1 MCAIVGLNGNF
12 KGQSLKVM
20 LQSLKHRGPDGSGV
34 FVNGNIIKG
43 NLNSLKIPDG
53 SFALGHNLL
62 SIVGS
67 EVVQPLETDG
77 FILVCNGEIY
87 NYKNLK
93 KDWDGEFTTDSDC
106 EVILHLVKKF
116 YNTKIEN
123 PLLEAVKKTIEH
135 LDGDY
140 AFAVYDGRDCVVV
153 RDPLGVKPLYY
164 GQNSEVSA
172 FASERKALWK
182 IGIERVETLAP
193 DEILLNGNPVEI
205 GRRINVYPHRIKNN
219 LNSHEIKS
227 NPRSKFSE
235 PPREELKKEELR
247 NRLKEALIKSV
258 EKRVEG
264 LSRVGIIF
272 SGGVDSTI
280 LAKICKDMGVETELY
295 TVGNENSQD
304 VKFAKKAAAHMSL
317 PLHIKTVDETLVRG
331 YTEPVLNAIEE
342 FNVMKLGVGMPSYLA
357 SEMAH
362 ANGLKVMLSGQGA
375 DELFGGYNRY
385 LQFYHEKGEKAQE
398 DLKNDVLN
406 LYHVN
411 LQRDDSVT
419 MKNSVELR
427 VPFLDM
433 EVVDLAMQIP
443 MKYKINGKDDKLRKS
458 ILREVAADIGVMDD
472 IVKRPK
478 KAAQYGSGIHKI
490 LVKKVLN
497 DETYKNKLERS
508 LGSTPTDLI

>member
-1 MCAIVGLNGNF
+1 MCAIVGLKGNF
-12 KGQSLKVM
+12 TGQNLKMM
-20 LQSLKHRGPDGSGV
+20 LETLKHRGPDGSGV
-34 FVNGNIIKG
+34 LVDGNIIKD
-43 NLNSLKIPDG
+43 NLDSLKIPDG

-67 EVVQPLETDG
+67 EVVQPLEGDG

-87 NYKNLK
+87 NYKKLEEGL
-93 KDWDGEFTTDSDC
+93 DEEFTTDSDC
-106 EVILHLVKKF
+106 EVVLHLVKRY
-116 YNTKIEN
+116 YNIQLEN
-123 PLLEAVKKTIEH
+123 PLLESVKKTIKD

-140 AFAVYDGRDCVVV
+140 AFAVYDGRDCAVV
-153 RDPLGVKPLYY
+153 RDPLGVKPIYY
-164 GQNSEVSA
+164 GENSEVSA

-182 IGIERVETLAP
+182 IGIEGVETLTP
-193 DEILLNGNPVEI
+193 DEILLNGRPIEI
-205 GRRINVYPHRIKNN
+205 ESRINLDHNRIKKGLNSHGIKNN
-219 LNSHEIKS
+219 STSKS
-227 NPRSKFSE
+227 SE
-235 PPREELKKEELR
+235 PSQEELKKEELT
-247 NRLKEALIKSV
+247 NRLKELLIRSV
-258 EKRVEG
+258 EKRIEG

-280 LAKICKDMGVETELY
+280 LAKICKDLGVETELY

-304 VKFAKKAAAHMSL
+304 VKFAKKAAAHMHL
-317 PLHIKTVDETLVRG
+317 PLHIKTVDEALVRG

-342 FNVMKLGVGMPSYLA
+342 FNIMKLGVGMPSYIA

-362 ANGLKVMLSGQGA
+362 ATGLKVMLSGQGA

-398 DLKNDVLN
+398 DLKEDVLN

-458 ILREVAADIGVMDD
+458 ILREVAADIGVIDD

>member
-1 MCAIVGLNGNF
+1 MCAIMGLKGNF
-12 KGQSLKVM
+12 TGQNLNIT
-20 LQSLKHRGPDGSGV
+20 LETLKHRGPDGSGV
-34 FVNGNIIKG
+34 LVDGNIIRG
-43 NLNSLKIPDG
+43 NMDRLKIPDG

-77 FILVCNGEIY
+77 FIMVCNGEIY
-87 NYKNLK
+87 NYKELK
-93 KDWDGEFTTDSDC
+93 EGLDEEFITDSDC
-106 EVILHLVKKF
+106 EVIMHLVKRY
-116 YNTKIEN
+116 YNTQLEN
-123 PLLEAVKKTIEH
+123 PLLEAVKKIIKY

-140 AFAVYDGRDCVVV
+140 AFAVYDGRDCAVV

-164 GQNSEVSA
+164 GENSEVSA

-182 IGIERVETLAP
+182 IGIEGVETLAP
-193 DEILLNGNPVEI
+193 DEILLNGRPVEI
-205 GRRINVYPHRIKNN
+205 KSRINLDHNRIEKN
-219 LNSHEIKS
+219 LNSHEIKDNS
-227 NPRSKFSE
+227 SSKSSE
-235 PPREELKKEELR
+235 PSQEGLKKEDLT

-258 EKRVEG
+258 EKRIEG

-280 LAKICKDMGVETELY
+280 LAKICMDLEVETELY

-317 PLHIKTVDETLVRG
+317 PLHIKTVDETMVRG

-342 FNVMKLGVGMPSYLA
+342 LNIMKLGVGMPSYIA

-375 DELFGGYNRY
+375 DELFAGYNRY

-398 DLKNDVLN
+398 DLKEDVLN

-433 EVVDLAMQIP
+433 EVVELAMQIP

-508 LGSTPTDLI
+508 LGQPQT

>member
-1 MCAIVGLNGNF
+1 MCAIMGLNGNF
-12 KGQSLKVM
+12 KGQSLKMM
-20 LQSLKHRGPDGSGV
+20 LQTLKHRGPDGSGV
-34 FVNGNIIKG
+34 FVDGKIIKG
-43 NLNSLKIPDG
+43 NLDSLKIPDG

-87 NYKNLK
+87 NYKEF
-93 KDWDGEFTTDSDC
+93 KDLNEEFTTDSDC
-106 EVILHLVKKF
+106 EVILHLIKKF
-116 YNTKIEN
+116 YNTQLEN
-123 PLLEAVKKTIEH
+123 PLLEAVKESIRY

-140 AFAVYDGRDCVVV
+140 AFAIYDGRDCAVV
-153 RDPLGVKPLYY
+153 RDSLGVKPLYY
-164 GQNSEVSA
+164 GENSEVSA
-172 FASERKALWK
+172 FASERKALWN
-182 IGIERVETLAP
+182 IGIERVETLTP
-193 DEILLNGNPVEI
+193 NEILLNGKPVEVSS
-205 GRRINVYPHRIKNN
+205 RINVDHNRIESS
-219 LNSHEIKS
+219 LNSHEIKN
-227 NPRSKFSE
+227 NPSPKSSE

-247 NRLKEALIKSV
+247 NRLKKLLIKSV
-258 EKRVEG
+258 EKRIEG

-280 LAKICKDMGVETELY
+280 LAKICKDLGVETELY

-304 VKFAKKAAAHMSL
+304 LKFAKKAAAHMHL
-317 PLHIKTVDETLVRG
+317 PLHIKTVDEAVVRG
-331 YTEPVLNAIEE
+331 YTGPVLNAIEE
-342 FNVMKLGVGMPSYLA
+342 FNIMKLGVGMPSYIA

-385 LQFYHEKGEKAQE
+385 LQFYHERGEKAQE
-398 DLKNDVLN
+398 DLKNDVVN

-472 IVKRPK
+472 VVKRPK

-508 LGSTPTDLI
+508 LGSSPQT